1 MRPSAPRIT
10 SYVHEVPVHEL
21 AAFVRRQLSNAV
33 VDIAA
38 ILRAIR
44 AATRAVR
51 KAFKAQ
57 FVRLLN
63 ELRQHV
69 SPSDAGQVD
78 SALEE

>member
-1 MRPSAPRIT
+1 M
-10 SYVHEVPVHEL
+10 
-21 AAFVRRQLSNAV
+21 
-33 VDIAA
+33 DIAA